1 MRTEERTAGSAP
13 DEWPGTTGRGV
24 MSKTPVLRPL
34 QRRETGLPLTHPA
47 FSSELLHP
55 RRVVHTSRCLGCRVG
70 VSECGGISKAAP
82 SLMAQWVGGLPG
94 RTTSTYLLF
103 PQRLSEKLPPPGGAI
118 GPRISMTCAE
128 RKTAATVLSSL
139 GPSQVWW

>member
-1 MRTEERTAGSAP
+1 
-13 DEWPGTTGRGV
+13 

-118 GPRISMTCAE
+118 GPRISMTCEE